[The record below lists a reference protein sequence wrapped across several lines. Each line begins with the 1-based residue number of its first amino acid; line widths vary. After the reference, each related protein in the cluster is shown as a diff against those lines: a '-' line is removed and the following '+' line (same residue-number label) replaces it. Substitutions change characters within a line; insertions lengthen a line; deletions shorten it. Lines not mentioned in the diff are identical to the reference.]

1 MTDHG
6 LCDHLRGGKQREKC
20 SRQRDVN
27 RHRTPRKRQHGQPGK
42 QTKTYN
48 ENSVRK

>member
-6 LCDHLRGGKQREKC
+6 LCDHLRGGEQREKC

-27 RHRTPRKRQHGQPGK
+27 RKRQHGQPGK
-42 QTKTYN
+42 QTQDLQ
-48 ENSVRK
+48 